1 MTCFVS
7 FVIFFYITI
16 ESGEAIS
23 DNEFDHGLN
32 EVKVEPEYF
41 LDSNVNPSNRN
52 EVTTNNCELGIDQSS
67 SISTGEFD
75 ETNNCLLML

>member
-1 MTCFVS
+1 M
-7 FVIFFYITI
+7 FFITI
-16 ESGEAIS
+16 ESPEAIS
-23 DNEFDHGLN
+23 NNQFVHGLN
-32 EVKVEPEYF
+32 EVKVEPNDF

>member
-23 DNEFDHGLN
+23 NNQFVHGLN
-32 EVKVEPEYF
+32 EVKVEPNDF

-67 SISTGEFD
+67 SITIGEFD
-75 ETNNCLLML
+75 KTNNCLMIL